1 MVKTTLNPMETY
13 RREQKKK
20 EVKKHRAERQKEK
33 KEKLQSMDRVALEE
47 QLKLLERQMAVK
59 TSTDGPSRKRKQE
72 LEDTLRAVVKRQKE
86 MEEEEERRKK
96 LTDASLPSPMSLTEL
111 MQRNREKFE
120 NPEDSIYYHPTLN
133 PFGAPPPGKPQ
144 LYRQGQQP
152 SGPMGL
158 PRSPCHGQPSQ
169 HRHLERP
176 SQHRFQH
183 RLLLPRIERRIQEPP
198 FATMQQPRGMVKRP
212 GKRPPLPLDPPPPG
226 TIQVPCRPPLPSGV
240 IPVRPPPPPPA
251 HVQPTATMSLPASS
265 LIQQT
270 HQEVLSPSNPMV
282 TVAAVDGNRQGVA
295 VTDEDNNVVAP
306 YSTTEA
312 HTIDDCRVE
321 DDQVMDEDAAGRRAQ
336 LCSLVPVALRVH
348 RQVPVTPSRAAIAGS
363 VPSVITRRSS
373 VPAPR
378 TSVLRPARSVDVAPS
393 VSRCATTTTTTS
405 ASSSMSKEYDAF
417 IEDMKELL

>member
-212 GKRPPLPLDPPPPG
+212 GKRPPLPLDPPA
-226 TIQVPCRPPLPSGV
+226 TRDDSG
-240 IPVRPPPPPPA
+240 A
-251 HVQPTATMSLPASS
+251 
-265 LIQQT
+265 
-270 HQEVLSPSNPMV
+270 LS
-282 TVAAVDGNRQGVA
+282 TA
-295 VTDEDNNVVAP
+295 VTEWSDSGA
-306 YSTTEA
+306 
-312 HTIDDCRVE
+312 
-321 DDQVMDEDAAGRRAQ
+321 
-336 LCSLVPVALRVH
+336 
-348 RQVPVTPSRAAIAGS
+348 
-363 VPSVITRRSS
+363 
-373 VPAPR
+373 
-378 TSVLRPARSVDVAPS
+378 
-393 VSRCATTTTTTS
+393 S
-405 ASSSMSKEYDAF
+405 ASSATCSRATYCNDVAAGFIVDTTDASGGVVTF
-417 IEDMKELL
+417 EPHGNSCSCRWQSSRSSCHGRRQQRSCSLFNN